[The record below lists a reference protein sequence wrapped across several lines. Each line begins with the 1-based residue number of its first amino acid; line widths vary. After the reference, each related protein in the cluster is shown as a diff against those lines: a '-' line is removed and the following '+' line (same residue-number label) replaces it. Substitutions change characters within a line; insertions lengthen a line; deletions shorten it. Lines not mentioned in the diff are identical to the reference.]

1 MLDFWVLAKVDLR
14 NDKIAQIS
22 MMRHLAARKAQQIH
36 FLHREI
42 GLNNEIDNHQFK
54 VSVPLQSSPNTQ
66 IPPKNDD
73 NCMNSFSTK
82 TSI

>member
-42 GLNNEIDNHQFK
+42 GLNKEIDNHQFK

-66 IPPKNDD
+66 IPPK
-73 NCMNSFSTK
+73 K
-82 TSI
+82 TMTIV